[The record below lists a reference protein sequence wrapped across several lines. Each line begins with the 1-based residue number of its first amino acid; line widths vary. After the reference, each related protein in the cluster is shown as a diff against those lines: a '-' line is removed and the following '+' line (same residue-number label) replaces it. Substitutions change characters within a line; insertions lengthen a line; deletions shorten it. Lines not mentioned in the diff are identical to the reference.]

1 MVVVFDG
8 YCEEN
13 NTKVVEHKL
22 RALRTQSAD
31 INFTSDM
38 KSKIT
43 QHSFLANNKNKTRF
57 IKGLT
62 KCMVE
67 NHRMD
72 ILEAPRD
79 ADTLIVNTAVE
90 LAQTHPNIMIAGT
103 DSFLIL
109 HCKQDTNAFFHKPGT
124 QQMRE
129 ETICI
134 HKCQDK
140 MNPTKYF
147 LFFARSWWLRYYIST
162 IWPGEEESSYNA

>member
-1 MVVVFDG
+1 
-8 YCEEN
+8 
-13 NTKVVEHKL
+13 
-22 RALRTQSAD
+22 
-31 INFTSDM
+31 
-38 KSKIT
+38 
-43 QHSFLANNKNKTRF
+43 
-57 IKGLT
+57 
-62 KCMVE
+62 
-67 NHRMD
+67 MD

-162 IWPGEEESSYNA
+162 IWPGEEESSYNAWEKSRHLPYVDAFYDSGTSTEEITLHSEKCILALNGAVVVVVNHCFTSLFSTKGILSDIVIQ